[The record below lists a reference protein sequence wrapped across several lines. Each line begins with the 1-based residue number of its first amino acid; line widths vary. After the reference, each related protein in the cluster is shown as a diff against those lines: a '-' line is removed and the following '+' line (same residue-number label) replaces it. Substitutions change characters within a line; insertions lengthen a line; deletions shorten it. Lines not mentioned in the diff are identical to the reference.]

1 MRSKFDDAIIYT
13 AVANE
18 IVVRADFDKQNLET
32 NLSLDEFYSSK
43 KTYSKVEIKPE
54 VVKPSKI
61 IADIKKKLTSVELAV
76 LKEFS
81 KL

>member
-43 KTYSKVEIKPE
+43 RTYSKAEIKPE

>member
-32 NLSLDEFYSSK
+32 NLSLDEFYSCK
-43 KTYSKVEIKPE
+43 RTYSKVEIKPE